1 MDEETEKIMA
11 MEGKIQ
17 MIVNKTER
25 PNSYEFG
32 KAGNR
37 FKLYFLDV
45 DDLQKQLKNLVEAG
59 LAIEEDF
66 KN

>member
-1 MDEETEKIMA
+1 MEEQIVKNVTEK
-11 MEGKIQ
+11 
-17 MIVNKTER
+17 

-37 FKLYFLDV
+37 FKVYFKDTE
-45 DDLQKQLKNLVEAG
+45 DLKNQLKNLVEAG

-66 KN
+66 KSGK